1 MPGVTTV
8 EEALQVIADS
18 TPAMAA
24 ERVPL
29 CDGLGRVLAEPIA
42 SDVDWPPFDTSAM
55 DGYAVRLADAGKTG
69 TPLSERE
76 TPVAAGDAPPH
87 PIAAGEAVR
96 VMTGAPLPA
105 GTEAVIP
112 VEQSRRGQGRVRFEV
127 VPKPGAHL
135 RRTGESIRK
144 GTPLLAAG
152 RRLGAADLALAALAG
167 ADPLPVVRRPRVLVA
182 ATGDELVAATET
194 PGPGKIRDSNG
205 PMLLSL
211 CRARGWPARSL
222 PSVRDDASG
231 LATFFQRAG
240 AGEDVLVTSGGVS
253 AGDFDLL
260 PEAARRQ
267 GFEIL
272 FHGISLRPGK
282 PLVFARRGTTLWF
295 GLPGNPV
302 SSSVCFQLFVRFA
315 LDRLE
320 GDGNPGARRIPARLS
335 RELRAGEG
343 RETYR
348 DATLSFDNGAAV
360 AEPLASVGS
369 HDIAMHARANALIRV
384 PAQAGPLSAGTVVE
398 CVLLD
403 P

>member
-1 MPGVTTV
+1 VTTV
-8 EEALQVIADS
+8 EEALRIVAAE
-18 TPAMAA
+18 TPAMGS

-55 DGYAVRLADAGKTG
+55 DGYAVRLADAENAG
-69 TPLSERE
+69 TPLSERK
-76 TPVAAGDAPPH
+76 TPVAAGEAPPE
-87 PIAAGEAVR
+87 PLTRGEAVR

-105 GTEAVIP
+105 GAEAVIP
-112 VEQSRRGQGRVRFEV
+112 VEQSRRGEGRVRFEV
-127 VPKPGAHL
+127 VPKAGAHV
-135 RRTGESIRK
+135 RRMGESIRK
-144 GTPLLAAG
+144 GTLLLAAG
-152 RRLGAADLALAALAG
+152 RRLTPADLALAALAG
-167 ADPLPVVRRPRVLVA
+167 ADPLAVVGRPRVLVA

-194 PGPGKIRDSNG
+194 PDPGKIRDSNG
-205 PMLLSL
+205 PMLLAL

-231 LATFFQRAG
+231 VATLFERAG
-240 AGEDVLVTSGGVS
+240 AQEDVLVTSGGVS

-260 PEAARRQ
+260 PGAARRE

-282 PLVFARRGTTLWF
+282 PLVFARRGATLWF

-320 GDGNPGARRIPARLS
+320 GDASPGARRIQARLA
-335 RELRAGEG
+335 RELRAGEI

-348 DATLSFDNGAAV
+348 DAALSFEDGVAL
-360 AEPLASVGS
+360 AEPLGSIGS

-384 PAQAGPLSAGTVVE
+384 PAQAGPLRAGTVVE
-398 CVLLD
+398 CVMLE